1 MSANEGFFHLEF
13 DTYGE
18 KLRQILGRNT
28 VFGGVGLVLSYRFR
42 KVPEKFMNDIRA
54 GSSK

>member
-1 MSANEGFFHLEF
+1 MNRFGLLLNLEF

-42 KVPEKFMNDIRA
+42 EVPEAFIDGFRA
-54 GSSK
+54 DSI

>member
-1 MSANEGFFHLEF
+1 MLEY
-13 DTYGE
+13 DTYGG

-54 GSSK
+54 DSS